1 MLTQYETDMS
11 VQTIPPPA
19 KTPNTFLLC
28 LFLLLFP
35 VFPAVPYHCDHWSDI
50 RGHYSLPGSPQG
62 CPSAAVE
69 VSIWV
74 LHPRHSRAGRPHC
87 FHQQRHGG
95 GHMEFNAVHSY
106 VTNRI
111 RILHQVAVS
120 QQSRR
125 ESLGCFSAAKELVLY
140 LIFCFF
146 KDNNK
151 ILTWR
156 KKNTKV
162 VKGCQHL
169 FIHIFIFFNI
179 CSHKHVL
186 VYVSMFQWCC
196 CAAGTWFILRIF

>member
-1 MLTQYETDMS
+1 MNQAVSSPVPSWSKCSGLVLATWTFPRTTFLGPNTFSSVKNTRLAKMLTPYETNIS

-35 VFPAVPYHCDHWSDI
+35 VFPAIPDHCDHWSDI

-62 CPSAAVE
+62 CPSATVE

-87 FHQQRHGG
+87 FHQQRRGG

-111 RILHQVAVS
+111 RILHQVAES
-120 QQSRR
+120 QQSSL
-125 ESLGCFSAAKELVLY
+125 ESLGCFFLLQGK
-140 LIFCFF
+140 
-146 KDNNK
+146 
-151 ILTWR
+151 
-156 KKNTKV
+156 
-162 VKGCQHL
+162 
-169 FIHIFIFFNI
+169 
-179 CSHKHVL
+179 
-186 VYVSMFQWCC
+186 
-196 CAAGTWFILRIF
+196 